1 MPFKCQINGV
11 DVSTALKQIDIDPG
25 GDGITGVGRLYFDE
39 ALGGLDLRNMHD
51 VKVWQTFNA
60 AGAGIAAKG
69 RLFGGHVNMRDTGNQ
84 GTTKLWRLTCWDY
97 NIVLSKGLVR
107 DVQPVKAISLTA
119 DTFANQ
125 IASLVETVQYN
136 GHGFGSPPPTLI
148 DATSGVED
156 LYATM
161 PAVVLE
167 GGHSLAF
174 YIQYLCNTA
183 QLFVPALRPHFYLGV
198 GATFGIGDT
207 FGNPVLWI
215 YDGASIPGASV
226 SFSDAPTGGQKGL
239 FGTFRRVDDS
249 TVVVQRR
256 QSVWNDATVST
267 GTDDPSQ
274 STYPNPYINH
284 DGAGGNDGYW
294 MEEAIKDTNSKNT
307 TEAQA
312 AMDRMVATTANPKE
326 TFEWE
331 TPERVQPGD
340 VVELTWALEGISAV
354 SYRVAKV
361 KMVIEDP
368 DVIWS
373 KLTVN
378 NRRLRLFDTG
388 LEEINGLPVEQGIAP
403 PLADGLQNGSFE
415 LLRADNT
422 ALHWVVA
429 TVGAGVGSVDTT
441 TAADGR
447 NSFHFYTPS
456 PSDEVLLTSDPFA
469 LRYLDGA
476 DAGALVYLDL
486 KMKRGSHNV
495 NSIDIY
501 VDWYDDTFTLVDTE
515 TVVSGL
521 NLLATWS
528 SYHYDLPWPGS
539 SPENVTTAV
548 LRFHSQPMSGAY
560 DWWIDSLQVAQ
571 PITPQRMIAT
581 VTNYG
586 LHLPFDSGAIST
598 PLSTYSLPAVR
609 VPEASTITGVHLLT
623 HHGETMTASVDILV
637 NATQW
642 PALADLVHTESMSA
656 TDHHDTTGLSISV
669 AAGSW
674 VIASLASVSGSSFG
688 QLSCELDLKKN

>member
-1 MPFKCQINGV
+1 
-11 DVSTALKQIDIDPG
+11 
-25 GDGITGVGRLYFDE
+25 
-39 ALGGLDLRNMHD
+39 
-51 VKVWQTFNA
+51 
-60 AGAGIAAKG
+60 
-69 RLFGGHVNMRDTGNQ
+69 
-84 GTTKLWRLTCWDY
+84 
-97 NIVLSKGLVR
+97 
-107 DVQPVKAISLTA
+107 
-119 DTFANQ
+119 
-125 IASLVETVQYN
+125 
-136 GHGFGSPPPTLI
+136 
-148 DATSGVED
+148 
-156 LYATM
+156 
-161 PAVVLE
+161 
-167 GGHSLAF
+167 
-174 YIQYLCNTA
+174 
-183 QLFVPALRPHFYLGV
+183 
-198 GATFGIGDT
+198 
-207 FGNPVLWI
+207 
-215 YDGASIPGASV
+215 
-226 SFSDAPTGGQKGL
+226 
-239 FGTFRRVDDS
+239 
-249 TVVVQRR
+249 
-256 QSVWNDATVST
+256 
-267 GTDDPSQ
+267 
-274 STYPNPYINH
+274 
-284 DGAGGNDGYW
+284 
-294 MEEAIKDTNSKNT
+294 
-307 TEAQA
+307 
-312 AMDRMVATTANPKE
+312 MDRQVAVTANPKE

-340 VVELTWALEGISAV
+340 VVELTWSLEGISAV

-586 LHLPFDSGAIST
+586 LHLPFDSGGGALA
-598 PLSTYSLPAVR
+598 PFSLPAVR
-609 VPEASTITGVHLLT
+609 IPVASTITATHLLT
-623 HHGETMTASVDILV
+623 QHGETMTAAVGIWV
-637 NATQW
+637 NASQW
-642 PALADLVHTESMSA
+642 PTVADLVTTLSMSA
-656 TDHHDTTGLSISV
+656 TDHYNNTGLSIAV
-669 AAGSW
+669 TAGSW
-674 VIASLASVSGSSFG
+674 LIASLNSISGSSVS
-688 QLSCELDLKKN
+688 QLSAALDLKKA